1 MFTGSPSG
9 RTVTKRVRIR
19 VRVEEQVL
27 IGSQILK
34 SFSRAALAAVA
45 GIGALAASPALANTS
60 AASVD
65 IRDTV
70 REAQDESLLQGDA
83 RYQQLF
89 ASWEA
94 LDERGEDATTI
105 GSTVSVPSIMPLRD
119 ARLTSGFGMRTHP
132 VLGGRRSHKGIDL
145 AAPTGTPIYATAD
158 GIVDRAEWFS
168 SYGLF
173 IEIDHGAELETRY
186 AHMSRLAV
194 AEGQRVSKGD
204 LIGYVGSTGR
214 STGPHLHYEVR
225 VSGVAVNPIPYMVE
239 APVLQQLAELE
250 EAPSEE
256 SGQGGE

>member
-1 MFTGSPSG
+1 M
-9 RTVTKRVRIR
+9 
-19 VRVEEQVL
+19 
-27 IGSQILK
+27 
-34 SFSRAALAAVA
+34 AVA
-45 GIGALAASPALANTS
+45 GLMGSATPALANTNS
-60 AASVD
+60 ASVD

-70 REAQDESLLQGDA
+70 RDAQDESMLQGDA

-94 LDERGEDATTI
+94 LEERGEDATTV
-105 GSTVSVPSIMPLRD
+105 SATVSVPSIMPLQD
-119 ARLTSGFGMRTHP
+119 AKLTSGFGMRTHP

-173 IEIDHGAELETRY
+173 IEIEHGAELETRY

-194 AEGQRVSKGD
+194 SAGQRVQKGD

-225 VSGVAVNPIPYMVE
+225 VSGVAVNPIPYMVD
-239 APVLQQLAELE
+239 APVNQQLAELE
-250 EAPSEE
+250 EASEE
-256 SGQGGE
+256 GGQGGE

>member
-1 MFTGSPSG
+1 M
-9 RTVTKRVRIR
+9 
-19 VRVEEQVL
+19 

-34 SFSRAALAAVA
+34 AFTGAIPLVVA
-45 GIGALAASPALANTS
+45 GLMGATSPALANTNT
-60 AASVD
+60 ASVD

-70 REAQDESLLQGDA
+70 RDAQDESMLQGDV

-94 LDERGEDATTI
+94 LEERGEEGT
-105 GSTVSVPSIMPLRD
+105 TVSASVSIPSIMPLQD

-132 VLGGRRSHKGIDL
+132 VLGGRRNHKGIDL

-173 IEIDHGAELETRY
+173 IEIEHGADLETRY

-194 AEGQRVSKGD
+194 SAGQRVKKGD

-225 VSGVAVNPIPYMVE
+225 VSGVAVNPIPYMVD
-239 APVLQQLAELE
+239 APVNQQLAELE
-250 EAPSEE
+250 EAPEE
-256 SGQGGE
+256 GGQGGE